1 MVRQS
6 DVTLSLFI
14 AILAVLLFGLSQYQR
29 RAKAAPAWVS
39 SLSRVLIVAILVL
52 VAYFFYD
59 RFMA

>member
-1 MVRQS
+1 M
-6 DVTLSLFI
+6 TLSLFI
-14 AILAVLLFGLSQYQR
+14 AILVVLLFGLSQYQR